1 MRQRAYRDKV
11 AALVLRRFVS
21 DREEKRK
28 KGPLTRKEKKAIAM
42 QKQMAMAAAQESP
55 EFFTEEPKSTSTT
68 GTSFGKSSRVI
79 P

>member
-28 KGPLTRKEKKAIAM
+28 KGPLTRKEKKAIAV
-42 QKQMAMAAAQESP
+42 QKRKAMAAAQEP
-55 EFFTEEPKSTSTT
+55 EEFKWKDTVNAMTARRAFNNST
-68 GTSFGKSSRVI
+68 
-79 P
+79 